1 MLLQGRC
8 FNCLVLGFA
17 LLFAATRPAYP
28 SALVGVHDFRPLV
41 TGQPSLSDEQ
51 RQYPALVYEFEGLA
65 FTADGSLWASVA
77 ANLSGGSKELWQ
89 LDLATTTRSAM
100 PHPGLL
106 GGLLPLATYGNP
118 VGLTSVGDQ
127 LVVGHNFKQFGNL
140 IGLLDV
146 SSRTWS
152 ARFGVGSGVCSE
164 LEGLAYTGGRL
175 YASCQGDRKVVEIDP
190 NSGAATTVM
199 SLLDQPLGLAETDD
213 GRLIIGTY
221 DGSSTNRQL
230 LIVDPQGVRPT
241 LTLSLTD
248 LFVDPVGAQPA
259 DWSDYHKLTGE
270 PYSVRVAP
278 NESLRSVPDPDGL
291 AYRNGRLYVSFDGDL
306 RIFEISVPEPST
318 SALLLLALVGLGRQR
333 RRAA

>member
-152 ARFGVGSGVCSE
+152 ARFGVGW
-164 LEGLAYTGGRL
+164 LRRGGRWFRL
-175 YASCQGDRKVVEIDP
+175 GVGQGDGGQRNHAAMAPLGGMHGAQGNDKLNARDV
-190 NSGAATTVM
+190 GAAWGQADRRHAA
-199 SLLDQPLGLAETDD
+199 SRSCRRA
-213 GRLIIGTY
+213 
-221 DGSSTNRQL
+221 SST
-230 LIVDPQGVRPT
+230 
-241 LTLSLTD
+241 S
-248 LFVDPVGAQPA
+248 
-259 DWSDYHKLTGE
+259 H
-270 PYSVRVAP
+270 
-278 NESLRSVPDPDGL
+278 
-291 AYRNGRLYVSFDGDL
+291 
-306 RIFEISVPEPST
+306 
-318 SALLLLALVGLGRQR
+318 
-333 RRAA
+333 